1 MQQKNSFT
9 SNFKR
14 LVLKNLLP
22 VLLITAVFCFA
33 FDWVLMNQ
41 VVLKSPN
48 SGSYKIYRMT
58 HENDPNEIPILGSS
72 RASGSYMPDLIDTNC
87 YNYGIE
93 KSQCD
98 LILFYLKEERR
109 KKRSTPVIIN
119 FDYEMWNGGAENG
132 AYFVPSLDLS
142 SVRSYYKSRHE
153 YDFTLRVPTLRFY
166 GEMQEHIKTYLA
178 ERSGKN
184 HLNKGGFILEDSPS
198 NKVFQELVAQRR
210 VTIRTLK
217 TDQRKIERFEALIH
231 SMKNRH
237 FYLVVAPYHSSYFES
252 ITNINQGLS
261 YLDKVNAFP
270 NVTVLNYGNVDFPAD
285 HFQDTKHINYKGAVK
300 FSEMLGQAIKTGKVA
315 NQAE

>member
-98 LILFYLKEERR
+98 LILFYLKEEKR

-132 AYFVPSLDLS
+132 AYFVPSLDIS
-142 SVRSYYKSRHE
+142 RVRSYYESRYE
-153 YDFTLRVPTLRFY
+153 NDYTLRVPTLRFY
-166 GEMQEHIKTYLA
+166 GAMQEHIKAFLA

-184 HLNKGGFILEDSPS
+184 HLNKGGFILKDSPS
-198 NKVFQELVAQRR
+198 KGAFQALVAKRLATTR
-210 VTIRTLK
+210 AFEIDRGK
-217 TDQRKIERFEALIH
+217 MDRFEALIR
-231 SMKNRH
+231 SMKHRH
-237 FYLVVAPYHSSYFES
+237 FYLVVSPYHSSYFEA
-252 ITNINQGLS
+252 ITNISDGLDYLNKINQ
-261 YLDKVNAFP
+261 FP
-270 NVTVLNYGNVDFPAD
+270 NVTVLNFGDLDFPDD
-285 HFQDTKHINYKGAVK
+285 HYQNTTHINYKGAVK
-300 FSEMLGQAIKTGKVA
+300 FSELLGQEMKLAA
-315 NQAE
+315 AAQ